1 MLVCRQLDIRD
12 VLTHDRHREQEGF
25 LVLL

>member
-12 VLTHDRHREQEGF
+12 VLTHDRHFEQEGF
-25 LVLL
+25 SVLL